1 MLLFEVAMETR
12 ITIVWDG
19 DTPGLKEHRLSLAEF
34 SPALK
39 SMLVAMRRIASGIV
53 TQAEEVGDAGS
64 RRGRLANLAKQ
75 LDLEI
80 TGVEE
85 GSLSLVL
92 ACVLRLAPMQNAELL
107 ARLADQTCTEF
118 VAAIEQETT
127 GQLRNDSVRK
137 FLRALPAGI
146 TTQSYSV
153 RRSDG
158 VAKTV
163 TVGQMAL
170 ATLPADITIQ
180 LENVRRSDGVE
191 KTVTVGQMALA
202 TLPAEAPSLQEV
214 TASIVGAGFEPGR
227 LEVRLQDSE
236 SKRQLTCAATAGL
249 VNTALELRAKPVR
262 ALVVESAGKLRL
274 LRLRLHD
281 AAPLDLTAEKQDE
294 LLWQRWD
301 EVLRRFAQ

>member
-1 MLLFEVAMETR
+1 MLLFEVGMETR
-12 ITIVWDG
+12 IKIVWDG

-39 SMLVAMRRIASGIV
+39 RMLDAMRRIASGIV
-53 TQAEEVGDAGS
+53 TQAQEVGDPGS
-64 RRGRLANLAKQ
+64 RGGRLANLAKQ
-75 LDLEI
+75 IDLEI

-85 GSLSLVL
+85 GSLSLVM

-107 ARLADQTCTEF
+107 DRLADQTCTEF
-118 VAAIEQETT
+118 VSAIEQETT
-127 GQLRNDSVRK
+127 GQLRNGSVRK

-158 VAKTV
+158 V
-163 TVGQMAL
+163 
-170 ATLPADITIQ
+170 
-180 LENVRRSDGVE
+180 E

-202 TLPAEAPSLQEV
+202 TLPAEAPTLQEV

-262 ALVVESAGKLRL
+262 ALVVHSAGKLRL

-281 AAPLDLTAEKQDE
+281 AAPLDLTTEKQDE

>member
-39 SMLVAMRRIASGIV
+39 SMLDAMRRIASGIV
-53 TQAEEVGDAGS
+53 TQAQEVGDPGS
-64 RRGRLANLAKQ
+64 RGGRLANLARQ
-75 LDLEI
+75 IDLEV
-80 TGVEE
+80 TGIEE
-85 GSLSLVL
+85 GSLSLVM

-107 ARLADQTCTEF
+107 DRLADQACTEF
-118 VAAIEQETT
+118 VSAIEQETT
-127 GQLRNDSVRK
+127 GQLRNGSVRK
-137 FLRALPAGI
+137 FLRALPAGV
-146 TTQSYSV
+146 TTQSYS
-153 RRSDG
+153 
-158 VAKTV
+158 
-163 TVGQMAL
+163 
-170 ATLPADITIQ
+170 
-180 LENVRRSDGVE
+180 VRRSDGVE

-202 TLPAEAPSLQEV
+202 TLPAEAPNLQEV

-281 AAPLDLTAEKQDE
+281 AAPLDLAAEKQDE